1 MARPS
6 RCVISLVSF
15 LPVMRANQVV
25 LPERNLRTALRLQTS
40 QKLSEVVA
48 LLCSKFSLAP
58 AEDYALFQSGNGGV
72 TRLEAV
78 RSVGSCAFPNMVAI
92 RFSCHLPV
100 LTCARWSSSCA
111 AFSSASQ

>member
-1 MARPS
+1 M
-6 RCVISLVSF
+6 
-15 LPVMRANQVV
+15 V
-25 LPERNLRTALRLQTS
+25 LPERNLRTALRLPAS

-78 RSVGSCAFPNMVAI
+78 RTVGSFAFSNMVAY
-92 RFSCHLPV
+92 LPAPPA
-100 LTCARWSSSCA
+100 LTVRRRWSSCCA
-111 AFSSASQ
+111 ASSSA